1 MQLLMDRMWTCPE
14 NGDAG
19 VGVGL
24 GVGDC
29 STGELPETIQTSA
42 LQLPEESWTPA
53 PARHQPQPRPIPA
66 PPHTNWAPPHFD
78 SFLPGGGDLYPSL
91 QLVRCVGSLKYH
103 SGSVVAL
110 GHP

>member
-1 MQLLMDRMWTCPE
+1 MQLLMDRAWICPE

-29 STGELPETIQTSA
+29 STGELPEAIHTSA

-53 PARHQPQPRPIPA
+53 PA
-66 PPHTNWAPPHFD
+66 PPHLCPSTHQLGI
-78 SFLPGGGDLYPSL
+78 SLP
-91 QLVRCVGSLKYH
+91 
-103 SGSVVAL
+103 
-110 GHP
+110 